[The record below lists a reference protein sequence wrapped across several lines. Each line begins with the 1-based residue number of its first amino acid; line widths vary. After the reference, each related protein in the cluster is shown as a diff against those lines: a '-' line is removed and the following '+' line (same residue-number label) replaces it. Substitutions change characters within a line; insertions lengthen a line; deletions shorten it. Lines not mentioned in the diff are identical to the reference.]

1 MHDPIYLQDE
11 HRMLR
16 DQLRRF
22 IDEEVL
28 PHGAMWE
35 RDGMVPRDI
44 VRKMG
49 ELGFL
54 GIRYPE
60 AYGGAELDTIATM
73 VLSEELGRSTSA
85 VLQSQSGSHRHGIAA
100 LGQRG
105 YRSAESQ
112 VFTQNYLRRTC
123 HGGRRHR
130 ARRRVGRRRDRT
142 RATKTN
148 GGWILNGSKMFITN
162 GVYGDLY
169 FVAAKSGEGGGR
181 SREVTMFILE
191 KGTEGFSVARP
202 LEKMG
207 WLSSDTAELVFDN
220 CFVPNE
226 HVLGDVHRGFY
237 AIMQNFQ
244 NERLV
249 LGAQSMGEAQ
259 KALEITL
266 DYVKN
271 RKAFDGTLW
280 DKQAIRQR
288 LSQRLAEVEAGRHLI
303 YHAAWLDTQGIDCVK
318 EVSMVKAYCG
328 ELVNKVMYDCQQ
340 FHGGFGYMQESVIE
354 RMVRDARVQSVGG
367 GASEVMLEEV
377 AKRV

>member
-28 PHGAMWE
+28 PHGEMWE

-60 AYGGAELDTIATM
+60 AHGGAELDTIATM
-73 VLSEELGRSTSA
+73 VLSEELGQSTFGGFAITVLVHTDMASPHLANAGTEAQKAKYLPKIISGELVTA
-85 VLQSQSGSHRHGIAA
+85 VGVTEPDAGSDVAGI
-100 LGQRG
+100 
-105 YRSAESQ
+105 
-112 VFTQNYLRRTC
+112 
-123 HGGRRHR
+123 
-130 ARRRVGRRRDRT
+130 RT
-142 RATKTN
+142 RATKTD

-169 FVAAKSGEGGGR
+169 FVAAKNGEGGGL
-181 SREVTMFILE
+181 SREITMFILE

-207 WLSSDTAELVFDN
+207 WRSSDTAELVFDN

-226 HVLGDVHRGFY
+226 HVLGDVHCGFHGEGLLRRTGEQGHVRLSAIPRWLRLY
-237 AIMQNFQ
+237 AGKRHRANGPRCSRPIRWRR
-244 NERLV
+244 RL
-249 LGAQSMGEAQ
+249 GSHTGESREAGLANPEQ
-259 KALEITL
+259 YQQPRYAG
-266 DYVKN
+266 DGDG
-271 RKAFDGTLW
+271 RRQHDGSGGTLNV
-280 DKQAIRQR
+280 DAVLLRDHVYQR
-288 LSQRLAEVEAGRHLI
+288 AGR
-303 YHAAWLDTQGIDCVK
+303 
-318 EVSMVKAYCG
+318 
-328 ELVNKVMYDCQQ
+328 
-340 FHGGFGYMQESVIE
+340 
-354 RMVRDARVQSVGG
+354 
-367 GASEVMLEEV
+367 
-377 AKRV
+377 